1 MKLKSLAVLLMVGL
15 SIGLFMNRKILLS
28 QNDEPSPSPAETL
41 PPPTLKLLPEETYP
55 SKFSYSGIRM
65 FPKNSCKCED
75 QQGLHVDRFQNAVQP
90 DQLESVKQRRK
101 KEYEHFKKR
110 YRSSPREV
118 LIAQPNSPL
127 SYPVHGVELVPL
139 STILL
144 PGLGVH
150 VEKKQLF
157 QVTLTASRGAFN
169 TLADVS
175 DDVVHGRGEKEMTIS
190 SPHQKLVN
198 FILQH
203 TTYTSTVYH
212 IDAVDTVSFRMG
224 PYAARFPV
232 LIRQPR
238 LPWLHDP
245 GAERNINSLVTIVT
259 KTFLRYQKLNNLLKS
274 IHKYY
279 PNITIIVADDNDQPE
294 KIQEPNVEQY
304 FMPFAKGWFAG
315 RNLAVSQVTTKY
327 FLWVDD
333 DFIFNEK
340 TKLEQLVDVLESTNL
355 DLVGGNVDGNFFSF
369 RLLYEEGDEDGDCVH
384 WRGGSYGPI
393 EGFPNCVLSGGVVN
407 FFMAHTVRV
416 QSVGFD
422 PKLARVAHTEF
433 FIDGMGSL
441 IIGSCKDVTV
451 GHQRRDD
458 PVDPSRVENMKRYG
472 GFRANT
478 GDQVSFKLQLH
489 YFKNRLK
496 CYTKK

>member
-1 MKLKSLAVLLMVGL
+1 MLDLRPCARCAPAPGAAAGPRPPGGSRGSMKLRCLALPLVVLLTV
-15 SIGLFMNRKILLS
+15 GLFMSRKMFLS
-28 QNDEPSPSPAETL
+28 ENKDPSPQHVERLIPSSL
-41 PPPTLKLLPEETYP
+41 RLLPEEKYM
-55 SKFSYSGIRM
+55 SSFSYSGIRM
-65 FPKNSCKCED
+65 FPKKPCKCED
-75 QQGLHVDRFQNAVQP
+75 PKVKHVDRFQDALQP
-90 DQLESVKQRRK
+90 DELESVKQRRK
-101 KEYEHFKKR
+101 KEFEHFKKR
-110 YRSSPREV
+110 YRTIPRGV
-118 LIAQPNSPL
+118 LTAQPNSPL
-127 SYPVHGVELVPL
+127 SYPLYGVELLPL
-139 STILL
+139 STTLL

-150 VEKKQLF
+150 VEKAEPF
-157 QVTLTASRGAFN
+157 QVTLTAALGAFN

-175 DDVVHGRGEKEMTIS
+175 SEMVQGRGEKEMTIS
-190 SPHQKLVN
+190 SPHLELVN

-203 TTYTSTVYH
+203 TTYTSTVYNIH
-212 IDAVDTVSFRMG
+212 DVDT
-224 PYAARFPV
+224 
-232 LIRQPR
+232 
-238 LPWLHDP
+238 
-245 GAERNINSLVTIVT
+245 ERNINSLVTIVT
-259 KTFLRYQKLNNLLKS
+259 KTFLRYQKLNILIKS

-294 KIQEPNVEQY
+294 KILEPNVEQY

-333 DFIFNEK
+333 DFIFIENTTLEK
-340 TKLEQLVDVLESTNL
+340 LVDVLEATNL

-384 WRGGSYGPI
+384 WREGSYGPI
-393 EGFPNCVLSGGVVN
+393 EGFPNCVFTGGVVN

-441 IIGSCKDVTV
+441 LVGSCKDITV
-451 GHQRRDD
+451 GHQKRND

-472 GFRANT
+472 GFRTNT
-478 GDQVSFKLQLH
+478 GEQVTFKMQLH

-496 CYTKK
+496 CYTKN